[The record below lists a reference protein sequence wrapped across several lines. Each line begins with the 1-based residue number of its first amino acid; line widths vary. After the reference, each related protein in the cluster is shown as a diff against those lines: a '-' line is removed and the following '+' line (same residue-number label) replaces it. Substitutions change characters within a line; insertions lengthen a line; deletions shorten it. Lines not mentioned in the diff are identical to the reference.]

1 MTETESSEMAIHKRR
16 AEGTPCTRE
25 NFLAWK
31 ATFEAEM
38 EEKKDD
44 LLDAAENAGPVKK
57 KRGKVVDKTGRTS
70 GFLQFSD
77 TTAVL
82 NLEALEAAWENAQ
95 KDEDEESEEDNL
107 ENVDEDLF
115 NGDDDEDL
123 DDLDFDDDDDD
134 DDEEE
139 PDI

>member
-16 AEGTPCTRE
+16 AEGTPCNRE

-31 ATFEAEM
+31 AAFEAEM
-38 EEKKDD
+38 AERRDD
-44 LLDAAENAGPVKK
+44 EDAAENAGPVKK
-57 KRGKVVDKTGRTS
+57 KREKVVDKTGRIS

-77 TTAVL
+77 KSATL
-82 NLEALEAAWENAQ
+82 NLEAMEAAWENAQ
-95 KDEDEESEEDNL
+95 KDEDEESDEENL

-115 NGDDDEDL
+115 VGDDDEDL
-123 DDLDFDDDDDD
+123 DDLDFDN